1 MSASRYWFNI
11 VTSQVE
17 TDAGPGRRRDRMG
30 PYPTAEAAADALR
43 TARARNEVWESPLRN
58 RPRPEGWPAVTA
70 PKPLSRSDR
79 FVLRHRRV
87 VGVVLV
93 GIAVVLAAVAI
104 DLYIHGENGSGLLL
118 VAWYAVWMRITGIPA
133 LVRRQQKLEA
143 LSDVASGAP
152 RDRTPR

>member
-1 MSASRYWFNI
+1 
-11 VTSQVE
+11 
-17 TDAGPGRRRDRMG
+17 MG

-58 RPRPEGWPAVTA
+58 RPRPEGWPAVTL

-104 DLYIHGENGSGLLL
+104 YLYLHGENATGLLL
-118 VAWYAVWMRITGIPA
+118 VAWYAMWMRITGIPA
-133 LVRRQQKLEA
+133 LVRRQQKLET
-143 LSDVASGAP
+143 LSDAASGA
-152 RDRTPR
+152 RRGRTPR

>member
-1 MSASRYWFNI
+1 
-11 VTSQVE
+11 V
-17 TDAGPGRRRDRMG
+17 
-30 PYPTAEAAADALR
+30 
-43 TARARNEVWESPLRN
+43 
-58 RPRPEGWPAVTA
+58 

-104 DLYIHGENGSGLLL
+104 DLFIHGENGTGLLL
-118 VAWYAVWMRITGIPA
+118 VAWYAAWIRITGIPA

-143 LSDVASGAP
+143 LSDAASEAR